1 MANIDIN
8 SSEPIIVYNPIFLHK
23 LASLLGKTSRRVLG
37 NYKNRARLRHILI
50 YACCCCIFHNLTLLI
65 KNFDIFFK
73 KLFVHCLLF
82 LVNYIQWNMIDKFL
96 LYTTQEMRDIK
107 FEMSLSSYNVSN
119 FIPRYLF
126 FFFFF
131 YIFMISYREI
141 ILKITRD
148 FKFLLLFF
156 KS

>member
-37 NYKNRARLRHILI
+37 NYKNRAR
-50 YACCCCIFHNLTLLI
+50 YFNLCLAVAFFIISQLI

-126 FFFFF
+126 FFFF

-148 FKFLLLFF
+148 QIFVIIL
-156 KS
+156 